1 MYVSLCVCARVCM
14 WLNVSVHLYFSVLI
28 WLCSQMTVPL
38 YNMTLKCAKCGV
50 ISSADVSTTA
60 TSNAMLVPLIIYQ
73 LFDALPSVLFFFF
86 CIFLTS
92 PFFFLFWFSPPFIS
106 LTLLLLLSCYVKS
119 DQQRQNFYVVAM
131 LNHADAIEA
140 HPEALLCVCVSVQA
154 CLTRQFLARDYHNHN
169 FCQSSIVLVI
179 RHFYLDIWQ
188 TFSSKTTFS
197 AFSLCI
203 AWDSNPW
210 LWCC

>member
-1 MYVSLCVCARVCM
+1 M
-14 WLNVSVHLYFSVLI
+14 LYLRFCFS
-28 WLCSQMTVPL
+28 
-38 YNMTLKCAKCGV
+38 
-50 ISSADVSTTA
+50 
-60 TSNAMLVPLIIYQ
+60 
-73 LFDALPSVLFFFF
+73 FFC

-131 LNHADAIEA
+131 LSHADAIEA

-154 CLTRQFLARDYHNHN
+154 CLTRQFLARDYHSNHH

-179 RHFYLDIWQ
+179 RHFFFTFGRRFHPKQLSVHSVCALLGIQ
-188 TFSSKTTFS
+188 THGFGVASIK
-197 AFSLCI
+197 LY
-203 AWDSNPW
+203 
-210 LWCC
+210 

>member
-1 MYVSLCVCARVCM
+1 M

-28 WLCSQMTVPL
+28 WLCSQVTVPL

-86 CIFLTS
+86 SCIFLTS

-154 CLTRQFLARDYHNHN
+154 CLTRQFLARDYHSNHH
-169 FCQSSIVLVI
+169 FCRSSIVLVI
-179 RHFYLDIWQ
+179 RHFFFTFGRRFHPKQLSVHSVCALLGIQ
-188 TFSSKTTFS
+188 THGFGVASIK
-197 AFSLCI
+197 LY
-203 AWDSNPW
+203 
-210 LWCC
+210 